1 MTDMVKAL
9 AHPDQPQA
17 TCAALE
23 AQVKATVGAKL
34 FTIMALDH
42 DAQLARRCYSNMPEA
57 YPTSAAKPM
66 IQDAWAEQVI
76 ARQQPFV
83 GNSIDA
89 LAEVFP
95 DHPLIRSLGCES
107 CLNIPIVI
115 AGKVAGTLNCL
126 HDAGYYTP
134 ERVRLAERVKEAGA
148 LALLLVASLE
158 RSQ

>member
-1 MTDMVKAL
+1 MTDIVKAL
-9 AHPDQPQA
+9 ADPDQPQA

-23 AQVKATVGAKL
+23 ARVKATVGAKL

-42 DAQLARRCYSNMPEA
+42 ENQLAWRCFSNMPEA

-66 IQDAWAEQVI
+66 IQDAWAAQVI
-76 ARQQPFV
+76 DRKQPFV

-89 LAEVFP
+89 LAEVFS
-95 DHPLIRSLGCES
+95 DYPLIQSLGCES

-115 AGKVAGTLNCL
+115 AGNVAGTLNCL
-126 HDAGYYTP
+126 HEAGHYTP
-134 ERVRLAERVKEAGA
+134 ERVRLAGGLMEAGA

-158 RSQ
+158 KSQ